1 MNRAKL
7 LELLPYGD
15 AFLWIDRCFDVE
27 PGRSIRAEMHY
38 RSDHPFLDAHFAKGP
53 KLVPGCLIV
62 EQVCQAA
69 LALAI
74 SENESKVAYL
84 LGRVQ
89 ATFERMAPLSSTV
102 LCEVTIKPSATGVIM
117 IDGSASVTGVG
128 RIAQVKAMASP
139 ITGVAW

>member
-1 MNRAKL
+1 MNRAEL

-38 RSDHPFLDAHFAKGP
+38 RSGHPMLEAHFAKGP

-69 LALAI
+69 LALTMKQR
-74 SENESKVAYL
+74 ENGATYL
-84 LGRVQ
+84 LGRIQ
-89 ATFERMAPLSSTV
+89 ATFERMVPLSSTV
-102 LCEVTIKPSATGVIM
+102 LCEVTIKPSTTGVIM
-117 IDGSASVTGVG
+117 INGSASVAGVG
-128 RIAQVKAMASP
+128 RIAEVKAMASP
-139 ITGVAW
+139 IGGVAW